1 MWIRYPDFRF
11 NFTTLGALVHLLIY
25 QQQTTHNT
33 EEDKTKL
40 VLDLDAQMWNR
51 KMEEKKQKFIKKLP

>member
-1 MWIRYPDFRF
+1 MDQDGY
-11 NFTTLGALVHLLIY
+11 Y

-40 VLDLDAQMWNR
+40 VLDFDAQMWNR